1 MALTPKQ
8 ESGINLEKPVSWF
21 LEQKMKFGDRVDHN
35 RFDDSYP
42 LDNHNVVDI
51 VVKGKALVECTNP
64 KETTWMGDEVMGK
77 KLDYFQRID
86 PHHFLVW
93 FLIISFANFSDA
105 IKQQIKKMGI
115 VLIELGV
122 HADKNNFWEIIK
134 RLFHTRLYSFITKT
148 VKTNLAR
155 PTKFL
160 VRTIQSLLYS
170 SSIPVPNTVS
180 VTTMPVVNTQSTLL
194 TSNGNHLHQHQLS
207 IEEQYS
213 QYREDMKQ
221 YSVWSVQHPYH
232 ERIMTKLT
240 P

>member
-1 MALTPKQ
+1 MLTQ
-8 ESGINLEKPVSWF
+8 NQLSGIHLEKTVSWF
-21 LEQKMKFGDRVDHN
+21 LEHKMKLGDEVDHN
-35 RFDDSYP
+35 RFDDSYGQ
-42 LDNHNVVDI
+42 DNHNIVDI
-51 VVKGKALVECTNP
+51 LAKRKALFECTNP
-64 KETTWMGDEVMGK
+64 KETTWMDDDIMENK
-77 KLDYFQRID
+77 IDYFQRAD

-93 FLIISFANFSDA
+93 FLIVSFANFSDA
-105 IKQQIKKMGI
+105 IKQ
-115 VLIELGV
+115 L
-122 HADKNNFWEIIK
+122 IK
-134 RLFHTRLYSFITKT
+134 RLGIILIETGIHAEKSNFWQTINRLYHTRLYSVLTKT
-148 VKTNLAR
+148 VKSNQAR

-160 VRTIQSLLYS
+160 VKTIQSLLTL
-170 SSIPVPNTVS
+170 VPNTVS
-180 VTTMPVVNTQSTLL
+180 VTTMPVVDTQSTLL